1 MATRARPA
9 RQAAQSTNYTFD
21 ESDGSAD
28 AAGSASSDEEEYGR
42 KRAKTSKNK
51 GKARM
56 KTPDESGEEEEE
68 ESEGGSST
76 SAARKKRGN
85 PYLLPS
91 LNRARAR
98 WGSPAPELVE
108 YEVKRVDFSKT
119 LPVETVAEI
128 LSYLGP
134 KTLYELSFLNKTFH
148 AILTSPTVKPVWKR
162 AYTFRDL
169 RDDEAAKPR
178 GVLAIRLEKRRI
190 PADPQNP
197 QNKLLKFCGVEVE
210 PYRLAVLMFESAC
223 QLCGE
228 DTVERPDQ
236 FLFRRICKECRTRS
250 FIGVE
255 EVVLDKKY
263 EGLHAATLKVVPKT
277 SVEPDRRFAVRC
289 TDFVYLPE
297 LYETS
302 DMLEEIDY
310 AADGD
315 KPWRG
320 AELDL
325 QSIGRDLSRA
335 AKLADSWRDSRQQKA
350 KGIEQ
355 RIMAQ
360 FSPRLTR
367 WIVAAYQRLG
377 YREDVERAEGRAA
390 SEQARAER
398 FARISQRVK
407 QEGIFDQYDENRL
420 VTHPLVGLA
429 EPLTDDVWHAIAAA
443 IYLDLG
449 RAAAKDL
456 IARSVKGQGRPS
468 QAAEGPW
475 AYIHPAFPDIV
486 ARSKEREE
494 RAKENEREERE
505 LARKQKRLDSKHA
518 FLRDRYDAILADI
531 PSDEV
536 RALAPCFRDF
546 LHLDNVKD
554 LHDDAEIATE
564 KSRANQDLQVFQERL
579 DAVRDEMNGFAID
592 VRLHALKLIL
602 AATTDTSEEEIEQ
615 LDVDKL
621 SDPRFDDDFFRRPSS
636 WINCGGDYCSN
647 TGPLVDVL
655 KHWHERHEPDL
666 PDRLDDPVLR
676 FEEDEEEKNPNTSPE
691 RLVQLSLEVACAWS
705 ALLELGRIDGDDPNV
720 TKEDVEET
728 FKSFRFVWENC
739 PSHKGFPRETWSSL
753 LGSVKYATREARE
766 AGKFLP
772 PPIIAMKDLNSRE
785 RRMAER
791 DAEWAKRRTAW

>member
-1 MATRARPA
+1 MIT
-9 RQAAQSTNYTFD
+9 Y
-21 ESDGSAD
+21 
-28 AAGSASSDEEEYGR
+28 
-42 KRAKTSKNK
+42 K
-51 GKARM
+51 
-56 KTPDESGEEEEE
+56 
-68 ESEGGSST
+68 SST
-76 SAARKKRGN
+76 PIAYALDCRRLSAPRVSRRCGAGRGKGGIGTGACGA
-85 PYLLPS
+85 LRAVCRFPS
-91 LNRARAR
+91 L
-98 WGSPAPELVE
+98 S
-108 YEVKRVDFSKT
+108 
-119 LPVETVAEI
+119 
-128 LSYLGP
+128 LG
-134 KTLYELSFLNKTFH
+134 H
-148 AILTSPTVKPVWKR
+148 CAI
-162 AYTFRDL
+162 
-169 RDDEAAKPR
+169 
-178 GVLAIRLEKRRI
+178 
-190 PADPQNP
+190 ADNAMCPQH
-197 QNKLLKFCGVEVE
+197 F
-210 PYRLAVLMFESAC
+210 
-223 QLCGE
+223 
-228 DTVERPDQ
+228 
-236 FLFRRICKECRTRS
+236 
-250 FIGVE
+250 
-255 EVVLDKKY
+255 
-263 EGLHAATLKVVPKT
+263 
-277 SVEPDRRFAVRC
+277 
-289 TDFVYLPE
+289 
-297 LYETS
+297 
-302 DMLEEIDY
+302 
-310 AADGD
+310 
-315 KPWRG
+315 
-320 AELDL
+320 
-325 QSIGRDLSRA
+325 
-335 AKLADSWRDSRQQKA
+335 
-350 KGIEQ
+350 
-355 RIMAQ
+355 
-360 FSPRLTR
+360 
-367 WIVAAYQRLG
+367 
-377 YREDVERAEGRAA
+377 AA
-390 SEQARAER
+390 SEAGRNLR
-398 FARISQRVK
+398 PVRRKVRSSSSLSDKLLLTWYISQPSR
-407 QEGIFDQYDENRL
+407 
-420 VTHPLVGLA
+420 HPSAGRPRRAADRRRCVSA
-429 EPLTDDVWHAIAAA
+429 TVRRPYSQMLTSLSLVWHAIAAA

-468 QAAEGPW
+468 QAAEGRVRRGSVPLHLQLRSPALTSLLPTVAAW

-615 LDVDKL
+615 LDVDIL

-753 LGSVKYATREARE
+753 VRVLPPLSVVNELTVSRRLAGLGQVRHSRGARSGQVPPAADHRHEGPQLARTEDGGTRCRVGEEAHCVVRRNACSRLTGTPLFLPRLQLYKERIQALHCTVYMREKTRNNNERKERRKDTGSLEQLLQPLGLSCRSIAHLGSARLFCVLRCWREGADAGFTRRRLAMSETFLAGRRRGWRCGRE
-766 AGKFLP
+766 
-772 PPIIAMKDLNSRE
+772 NV
-785 RRMAER
+785 AER
-791 DAEWAKRRTAW
+791 VVQDLGVAQDRREVERLRQLVDVLEDLPRVSKVSRGRTRCAPTSSPRQTRAGSGS